1 MPLAATPMLPLQ
13 WLQPQWLWLLLALAV
28 PLLIHLIRRSR
39 PRQITF
45 AAAQWLLPRQQ
56 RRWNRFVLRDRLL
69 LLLRLMLVTL
79 LAFLLA
85 QPLLNSDTQ
94 AREDVLLVDPRIQA
108 SALDEFLVQHPQL
121 KQMFWLQP
129 EPLAITGPRPAPQD
143 IWRVLSHL
151 STSETFRRAHI
162 LLLDAENP
170 SGHSTLQ
177 VSPNWQWH
185 QIADTAAPAASDLP
199 RIALAGD
206 APAWLQPAMEEL
218 REKLGSGLSFITD
231 SDIETLVG
239 GSTTTR
245 PHWLIYDTA
254 GPLPA
259 ALQSFV
265 REGGL
270 LITDQRARWDA
281 VDNFTSLDSQPAA
294 EAAPV
299 GRGSWLRYKQ
309 DWHSAPFY
317 QQGTLPELLWQQ
329 WSAQDWQLQFR
340 SRSHWSVDNRPE
352 IPVPDDRVTQYR
364 EIPLDRWLLILIALL
379 LLLERGIALSRRDTG
394 AVTAA
399 GDKSHE

>member
-1 MPLAATPMLPLQ
+1 MPLAATPTLPLQ
-13 WLQPQWLWLLLALAV
+13 WLQPQWLWLLLALAI

-56 RRWNRFVLRDRLL
+56 RRWNKFVLRDRLL
-69 LLLRLMLVTL
+69 LLLRLMLVAL
-79 LAFLLA
+79 LAFLLG
-85 QPLLNSDTQ
+85 QPMLNSDSEAQ
-94 AREDVLLVDPRIQA
+94 EDVLLVDPRIQA
-108 SALDEFLVQHPQL
+108 SALDEFLAQHPQL
-121 KQMFWLQP
+121 KQVFWLQP
-129 EPLAITGPRPAPQD
+129 EPLAITAPRPSPQD

-151 STSETFRRAHI
+151 STREIFRRAHI

-177 VSPNWQWH
+177 VSPDWQWH
-185 QIADTAAPAASDLP
+185 RIADTAAPAASNLP

-206 APAWLQPAMEEL
+206 APAWLQPAMEQL

-239 GSTTTR
+239 GSTKTR

-259 ALQSFV
+259 ALQAFV

-270 LITDQRARWDA
+270 LITDQRVRWDA
-281 VDNFTSLDSQPAA
+281 VNNFTALDSQPAA

-317 QQGTLPELLWQQ
+317 QQGALPELLWQQ
-329 WSAQDWQLQFR
+329 WSAQDWQFQFH
-340 SRSHWSVDNRPE
+340 SRSHWSADNTPE
-352 IPVPDDRVTQYR
+352 IPVPDDRVTRYR

-394 AVTAA
+394 AFTAA
-399 GDKSHE
+399 GDKGHE